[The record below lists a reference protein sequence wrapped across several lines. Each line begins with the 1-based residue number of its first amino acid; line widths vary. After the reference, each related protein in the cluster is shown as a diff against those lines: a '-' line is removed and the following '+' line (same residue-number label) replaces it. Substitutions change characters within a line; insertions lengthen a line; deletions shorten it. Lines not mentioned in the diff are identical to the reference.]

1 LKIIAIENA
10 RINFWL
16 TEAESNACA

>member
-1 LKIIAIENA
+1 LKIVAIENA

>member
-1 LKIIAIENA
+1 LKIVAIENA
-10 RINFWL
+10 RIIFWL